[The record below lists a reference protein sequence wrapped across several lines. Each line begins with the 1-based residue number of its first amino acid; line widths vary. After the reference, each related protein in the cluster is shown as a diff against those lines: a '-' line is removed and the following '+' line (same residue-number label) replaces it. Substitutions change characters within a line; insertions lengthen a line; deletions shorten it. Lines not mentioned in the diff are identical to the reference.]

1 MPQTSDEPWDLSP
14 HAPARPLPSRARGA
28 ASYVWR
34 LLLLIPALALAGVGW
49 WKYADVPDGGT
60 VTSIRLTT
68 KPGPVGQFAE
78 AKRQVRPSN
87 PDLYLKLHLQGTERN
102 TTTFKDTPI
111 GNGIT
116 WNLDSPVDVKAIRRI
131 EVWDDDLINDTL
143 LDQMSLSNEWSA
155 EGGEFRLDLFGERP
169 RAPEWALPTAAVGAT
184 LAAVVLLRFVW
195 DQVV

>member
-1 MPQTSDEPWDLSP
+1 M
-14 HAPARPLPSRARGA
+14 RAAG
-28 ASYVWR
+28 SYAWR
-34 LLLLIPALALAGVGW
+34 LLWLVPALALAGVGW
-49 WKYADVPDGGT
+49 WRYVDVPEGGT

-102 TTTFKDTPI
+102 TTTFKDTPV
-111 GNGIT
+111 GNGLT
-116 WNLDSPVDVKAIRRI
+116 WNLESPVDLQALRRV

-143 LDQMSLSNEWSA
+143 LDRMTLDNRDDRWSA
-155 EGGEFRLDLFGERP
+155 EGGEFRVDLFGERP